1 MQEGGKTMQTER
13 TEAEILQARREYKR
27 AWRKANKEK
36 IAEYNRKFY
45 AKYAERLK
53 AEKAA
58 AKSETVT
65 G

>member
-1 MQEGGKTMQTER
+1 MNKQIIE
-13 TEAEILQARREYKR
+13 ARRAYKK
-27 AWRKANKEK
+27 AWRKANREK
-36 IAEYNRKFY
+36 IAGYNRKFY

>member
-1 MQEGGKTMQTER
+1 MQKVR
-13 TEAEILQARREYKR
+13 TEAEIIAARRAYKK
-27 AWRKANKEK
+27 AWRDANKEK
-36 IAEYNRKFY
+36 ISEYNRKFY

>member
-1 MQEGGKTMQTER
+1 M
-13 TEAEILQARREYKR
+13 AEDMNKQIIEARRAYKK

>member
-1 MQEGGKTMQTER
+1 M
-13 TEAEILQARREYKR
+13 AEDMNKQIIEARRAYKK
-27 AWRKANKEK
+27 AWRKANREK